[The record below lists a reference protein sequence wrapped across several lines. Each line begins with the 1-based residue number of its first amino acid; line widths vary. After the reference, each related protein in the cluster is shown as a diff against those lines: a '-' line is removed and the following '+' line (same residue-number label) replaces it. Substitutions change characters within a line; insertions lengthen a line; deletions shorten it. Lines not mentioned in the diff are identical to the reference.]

1 MLHILRHIQLD
12 MTHLKRII
20 ALYDLLKQG
29 SHTTS
34 QLADYSTPGASRSRS
49 QVDRDLKEVRLL
61 TALHNE
67 QLVSERTGHRNQ
79 KQWKI
84 VPNETGGS
92 LNNHDLTTYF
102 ISRAVLPGVFTKNR
116 KQSLD
121 ALQKTLEAKAI
132 SSNAGKYKSGVSDKT
147 FINSNFYE
155 NKVTDVLDNKL
166 NDLLELIGQNR
177 TITINQLSG
186 DSTSISAIFSVN
198 DRVWPVRIIFHRGCF
213 YVATVRTTDNQA
225 LVFQIDHIDWT
236 VNTVSRK
243 PGNLQGLVNDDLKNR
258 FGITQ
263 NSDKCTY
270 DIKLL
275 FSETT
280 GKFVGEQNWHHSQKI
295 ERIETSTGEVNYV
308 MTLQCG
314 INRELVGWLFQWM
327 SNVKVLGP
335 PDLIK
340 LYNEQLDLML
350 KLRGHTDDDPLEYTN
365 KFAPRV

>member
-1 MLHILRHIQLD
+1 

-20 ALYDLLKQG
+20 AIYSLLKQG
-29 SHTTS
+29 LYTTS
-34 QLADYSTPGASRSRS
+34 QLADHSTPGASRSRS

-67 QLVSERTGHRNQ
+67 QLVSEHTGQRNQ

-84 VPNETGGS
+84 VPNETVGS

-121 ALQKTLEAKAI
+121 ALQKTLEEKAI
-132 SSNAGKYKSGVSDKT
+132 SSNAVKYKSGVSKET
-147 FINSNFYE
+147 FTNSNFYE
-155 NKVTDVLDNKL
+155 NRVTSVLDDKL
-166 NDLLELIGQNR
+166 NDILELVGQDQ
-177 TITINQLSG
+177 TITINKLSD
-186 DSTSISAIFSVN
+186 DSTSVSDIFSAN
-198 DRVWPVRIIFHRGCF
+198 DCVWPIKIIFHRGCF
-213 YVATVRTTDNQA
+213 YIATVRTTDNQV
-225 LVFQIDHIDWT
+225 LVFQIDHINWT
-236 VNTVSRK
+236 IDKLKKAPKNTWKRVE
-243 PGNLQGLVNDDLKNR
+243 DDLKNR

-263 NSDKCTY
+263 NSNKFTY

-295 ERIETSTGEVNYV
+295 KQIETSTGGVNYV
-308 MTLQCG
+308 MMLRCG

-335 PDLIK
+335 PELIK
-340 LYNEQLDLML
+340 LYDEQVDRMIAM
-350 KLRGHTDDDPLEYTN
+350 RHHADNDPLKYTN
-365 KFAPRV
+365 EFAPKV

>member
-1 MLHILRHIQLD
+1 

-20 ALYDLLKQG
+20 ALYSLLKQG

-34 QLADYSTPGASRSRS
+34 QLADHSTPGASRSRS

-67 QLVSERTGHRNQ
+67 QLVSEHTGHRNQ

-84 VPNETGGS
+84 VPNETAGS

-102 ISRAVLPGVFTKNR
+102 ISRAVLPGVFTNNR
-116 KQSLD
+116 RQSLD

-132 SSNAGKYKSGVSDKT
+132 SSSAVKYKSGVSQET
-147 FINSNFYE
+147 FTNSNFYE
-155 NKVTDVLDNKL
+155 NQVTDILDSKL
-166 NDLLELIGQNR
+166 NDLLELIGQNC
-177 TITINQLSG
+177 TITINRLSG
-186 DSTSISAIFSVN
+186 DSTSVSNVFFIN
-198 DRVWPVRIIFHRGCF
+198 DCVWPIKIIFHRGCF
-213 YVATVRTTDNQA
+213 YIATVRTTDDQV

-243 PGNLQGLVNDDLKNR
+243 SKNLQDIVDKNLENR

-263 NSDKCTY
+263 NYNEHRY
-270 DIKLL
+270 DIQLL

-280 GKFVGEQNWHHSQKI
+280 GKFVEEQNWHHSQKI
-295 ERIETSTGEVNYV
+295 ERKITHIGEVNYV
-308 MTLQCG
+308 MTLRCG

-335 PDLIK
+335 QLLID
-340 LYNEQLDLML
+340 LYNEQLNNMRDL
-350 KLRGHTDDDPLEYTN
+350 RYQADNDPLEYTN